1 LRLGDIHPQLPPIR
15 TQLHPWPLK
24 DPRKLKRLPAL
35 VTLQGDAD
43 ASQLLLVVRLEDD
56 DDAADAV
63 LGTRLAHGS
72 PKGHGGP
79 KAAGWVR

>member
-1 LRLGDIHPQLPPIR
+1 
-15 TQLHPWPLK
+15 
-24 DPRKLKRLPAL
+24 
-35 VTLQGDAD
+35 
-43 ASQLLLVVRLEDD
+43 VVRLEDD